1 MFLRKIKSEGIAH
14 LSYMIGSQG
23 AAAVIDP
30 RRDIDVYLEIARE
43 ESVNITHIF
52 ETHRN
57 EDYVIGSIPLA
68 ERTGAQ
74 IHHGHALDFAY
85 GDPVKEGDAFR
96 IGDMELRILE
106 TPGHTFESI
115 SIALFDTASGDIA
128 VGVFTGDALFISDV
142 GRTDFFPD
150 RAKEVAGLLYDSI
163 FEKILPLGDQ
173 TILYP
178 AHGAGSVCGSG
189 MAAREFS
196 TLGYE
201 RRNNPVLQKTDRR
214 EFVEYKIN
222 EEHEQPPYFRTMEK
236 FNQQGPPRKERPEYL
251 PALTP
256 EQLHDAQQNGL
267 QVVDTRSPEA
277 VAGALIPGSIALPLN
292 MLPAFA
298 GWFLSY
304 DRPIGLVIHSTDEVE
319 TAVRH
324 LYRIGYDD
332 IAGYLVGGL
341 HAWEVRGKAYQT
353 IPAIH
358 AVDLT
363 KKIEDSEDFL
373 LLDVRSP
380 EEYRRKHLPDA
391 HNVYVGHLPEH
402 LDELDR
408 SRKIV
413 TFCGS
418 GQRALIAA
426 ALLKAAGFED
436 VENCFGSMKAC
447 AAVGCPVA

>member
-14 LSYMIGSQG
+14 LSYMIGSKGQ
-23 AAAVIDP
+23 AAVIDP
-30 RRDIDVYLEIARE
+30 RRDIDVYLEIARS

-57 EDYVIGSIPLA
+57 EDYVIGSIPLT
-68 ERTGAQ
+68 EQTGAQ
-74 IHHGHALDFAY
+74 IYHGGALDFAY
-85 GDPVKEGDAFR
+85 GNAVREGDEFEV
-96 IGDMELRILE
+96 GDLTLRILE

-115 SIALFDTASGDIA
+115 SIAMFDTASGDIA
-128 VGVFTGDALFISDV
+128 VGVFTGDALFIGDV
-142 GRTDFFPD
+142 GRTDFYPD

-173 TILYP
+173 AILYP

-201 RRNNPVLQKTDRR
+201 RRNNPVLQKTDRG
-214 EFVEYKIN
+214 EFVEYKVN

-236 FNQQGPPRKERPEYL
+236 YNQRGASQNDLRRYL
-251 PALTP
+251 AALTP
-256 EQLHDAQQNGL
+256 EQLLGAQEHGT

-277 VAGALIPGSIALPLN
+277 VAGALVPGSIAMPLN

-304 DRPIGLVIHSTDEVE
+304 ERPIALVIHSTAEVD

-332 IAGYLVGGL
+332 VTGYLVGGL
-341 HAWEVRGKAYQT
+341 HDWEVRGMAYQT

-358 AVDLT
+358 AANLT
-363 KKIEDSEDFL
+363 KKIEDNEDFV
-373 LLDVRSP
+373 LLDVRSQQ
-380 EEYRRKHLPDA
+380 EYQQRHLPDA
-391 HNVYVGHLPEH
+391 HNVYVGRLPEH
-402 LDELDR
+402 INELDR
-408 SRKIV
+408 DKKIV

-418 GQRALIAA
+418 GRRALIAA
-426 ALLKAAGFED
+426 SLLKSAGFED

-447 AAVGCPVA
+447 AVVGCPVA